1 MCLIPKTPPS
11 IPSFIIF
18 VFAQGS
24 CSHPFFWRYGSI
36 SSYYLQPSIRRMG
49 CLPIIKEH
57 LQTCILSR
65 FSVFQESDCNKKISE
80 FPTTISPWLQ
90 VCIYWNAVCYLMA
103 WIFIII
109 FTMIFTETQSFVYN
123 DIHWNTVFCLQW
135 YSLKYSL
142 LLNSISCRHPFLLWY
157 FLKYS
162 LLFDD
167 ISCRHPYLLWYF
179 HYFTGA
185 VEVIQSVIGTVFI
198 LQDSFC
204 SHSPN

>member
-109 FTMIFTETQSFVYN
+109 FTMIFIETQSFVYN
-123 DIHWNTVFCLQW
+123 DIHWNTVCCLTALVVDIHF
-135 YSLKYSL
+135 YY
-142 LLNSISCRHPFLLWY
+142 
-157 FLKYS
+157 
-162 LLFDD
+162 D
-167 ISCRHPYLLWYF
+167 ISWNTVCYL
-179 HYFTGA
+179 T
-185 VEVIQSVIGTVFI
+185 ISVVDIHIYCDTFI
-198 LQDSFC
+198 ISQEQWKWFSLSSVLCLFC
-204 SHSPN
+204 KTAFAAIHQIKQTMFG

>member
-65 FSVFQESDCNKKISE
+65 FSVFQESDCNKKIE
-80 FPTTISPWLQ
+80 FPTIISPWLQ

-109 FTMIFTETQSFVYN
+109 FTMIFIETQSVVYN
-123 DIHWNTVFCLQW
+123 DIHWNTVCLTT
-135 YSLKYSL
+135 
-142 LLNSISCRHPFLLWY
+142 SIVDIHFY
-157 FLKYS
+157 Y
-162 LLFDD
+162 D
-167 ISCRHPYLLWYF
+167 ISWNTVCYL
-179 HYFTGA
+179 T
-185 VEVIQSVIGTVFI
+185 ISVVDIHIYCDTFI
-198 LQDSFC
+198 ISQEQWKWFSLSSVLCLFC
-204 SHSPN
+204 KTAFAAIHQIKQTMFG